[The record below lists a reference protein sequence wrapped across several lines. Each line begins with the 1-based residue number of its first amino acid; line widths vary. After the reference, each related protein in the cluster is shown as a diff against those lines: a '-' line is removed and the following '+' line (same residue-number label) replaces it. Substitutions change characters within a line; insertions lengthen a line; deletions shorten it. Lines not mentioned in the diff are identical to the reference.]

1 MKRAE
6 DDQTF
11 KNTVNHYLSL
21 RLATHSIDEI
31 EEGGLGLTSFGLGKC
46 EYVFATCM
54 GDGDNAEI
62 MSQMIESDDG
72 MDWAEYAM
80 IAEKRAS
87 DAIDIEIEN
96 QLLILRSDRDV
107 TTANDTGAG
116 RV

>member
-1 MKRAE
+1 MMKHAGDGE
-6 DDQTF
+6 TF

-21 RLATHSIDEI
+21 RLATHSIDEVA
-31 EEGGLGLTSFGLGKC
+31 ELGLTKLGRGKC
-46 EYVFATCM
+46 GYVFATCM

-96 QLLILRSDRDV
+96 QLLILRSDR
-107 TTANDTGAG
+107 NGE
-116 RV
+116 